1 MIERHPTD
9 AMMRFGAFEVDLRA
23 GELRKHGIRI
33 KLQDQPFHILQILLE
48 HRGEVVTREELQR
61 QIWPADTFVDFDRGL
76 NNAVKRLREALGD
89 SAERPRLIE
98 TLARRGYRFI
108 GSLEVKPRGI
118 ESLAVLP
125 LENLS
130 GDPEQEY
137 FADGLTEALI
147 TNLAKI
153 SALHVVSRTSA
164 MQYKGV
170 YKALREVARDLCVD
184 GIVEGTVLRYGN
196 QVRISVQLINASSDT
211 HMWAESYD
219 RDLRDILALQSEV
232 ARAIAAEIQA
242 KLKPSEQEQLARV
255 RPVNPDAYEA
265 HLKGRFYWN
274 KRTPAGFRK
283 CAEYFQRAVEKDP
296 TYAAAYAGLADSAG
310 SAGFWG
316 FASPAEGCGRAKVAA
331 LKALEI
337 EETAEAHASLGWAI
351 LHYDFDYLSAEKEFQ
366 RAIALNPRYATAHQ
380 WYGHC
385 LMYVGRFDEALVETT
400 KALKHDPLS
409 LIIHASRAATFW
421 VSRQWDRAI
430 ELCHAASELDPD
442 SVPVSCLL
450 AHVYQGKGAYDDAI
464 CERKRTVE
472 LSESA
477 PFFIAELGGTYAAAG
492 ERAEAIRILE
502 RLNDLSERHYVS
514 AHSLSLIHAGLRQMD
529 EAFHCLENAY
539 QERSAVLAWVKT
551 DPRLDNLRSDPRFQ
565 DLLRRMNFPQ

>member
-1 MIERHPTD
+1 
-9 AMMRFGAFEVDLRA
+9 MMRFGAFEVDLRA

-89 SAERPRLIE
+89 SAENPRLIE

-164 MQYKGV
+164 MKYKGV
-170 YKALREVARDLCVD
+170 HKSLREIGRDLGVA
-184 GIVEGTVLRYGN
+184 GIVEGTVLRSGS

-219 RDLRDILALQSEV
+219 RDLRDILTLQSEV
-232 ARAIAAEIQA
+232 ARTIAAEVQA
-242 KLKPSEQEQLARV
+242 KLKPREQEQLASV
-255 RPVNPDAYEA
+255 RPVNPEAYMA
-265 HLKGRFYWN
+265 YLKGRFYWN
-274 KRTPAGFRK
+274 KRTPGGLNRGT
-283 CAEYFQRAVEKDP
+283 EHFQQAIERDP

-310 SAGFWG
+310 IAGWWG
-316 FASPAEGCGRAKVAA
+316 FVTPEQGCGLAKEAA
-331 LKALEI
+331 RKSLEI
-337 EETAEAHASLGWAI
+337 EETAEAHASLGWAMI
-351 LHYDFDYLSAEKEFQ
+351 HYDFDTLSAEREFQ
-366 RAIALNPRYATAHQ
+366 RAIELNPRYPSAHQ
-380 WYGHC
+380 WYAHLLGYMKRWDQS
-385 LMYVGRFDEALVETT
+385 LQEATQ
-400 KALKHDPLS
+400 ALQLDPLS
-409 LIIHASRAATFW
+409 PIINVSYAGCFW
-421 VSRQWDRAI
+421 YTHQWDRAI
-430 ELCHAASELDPD
+430 EHCRKALEFDPN
-442 SVPVSCLL
+442 SVSLRFML
-450 AHVYQGKGAYDDAI
+450 ANAYEGKGMHEEAI
-464 CERKRTVE
+464 CERIWGVE
-472 LSESA
+472 HTDGASA
-477 PFFIAELGGTYAAAG
+477 FLAELAGSYAAAG
-492 ERAEAIRILE
+492 KQDEATRILKQLTE
-502 RLNDLSERHYVS
+502 VSKGRYVP
-514 AHSLSLIHAGLRQMD
+514 AYWVALVHAALKDTD
-529 EAFHCLENAY
+529 EAFRWLDKAY
-539 QERSAVLAWVKT
+539 RERSARLAFAKI
-551 DPRLDNLRSDPRFQ
+551 DPRLDYLRSDPRYH
-565 DLLRRMNFPQ
+565 DLLRRMKFPQ